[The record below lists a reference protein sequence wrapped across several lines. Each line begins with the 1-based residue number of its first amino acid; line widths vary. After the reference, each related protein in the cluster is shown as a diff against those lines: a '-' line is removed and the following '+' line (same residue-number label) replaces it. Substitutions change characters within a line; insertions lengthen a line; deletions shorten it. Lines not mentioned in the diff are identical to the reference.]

1 MSYEDRNWQEF
12 ADAIDA
18 QIKLARTTE
27 EEQVLA
33 ALEAERRHLDN
44 EAAKLFDW
52 DSEPSEEELDL
63 YMRADHVCEYIDEI
77 ENSGIGVHLF
87 PFEDE

>member
-1 MSYEDRNWQEF
+1 MTT
-12 ADAIDA
+12 
-18 QIKLARTTE
+18 QIKLETLEE

-33 ALEAERRHLDN
+33 TLRAESHHLDLEAH
-44 EAAKLFDW
+44 KLLDW
-52 DSEPSEEELDL
+52 DSEATPEEVDL
-63 YMRADHVCEYIDEI
+63 YVRADHVAAFIDEI